1 MSAGVSW
8 ADTADSQYT
17 LLHRADKLLFTAKHA
32 GRDLVCIEDASST
45 TSHLGDA

>member
-8 ADTADSQYT
+8 AGTEDSQYT

-32 GRDLVCIEDASST
+32 GRDLVCLEDSSST
-45 TSHLGDA
+45 ASRLGDA